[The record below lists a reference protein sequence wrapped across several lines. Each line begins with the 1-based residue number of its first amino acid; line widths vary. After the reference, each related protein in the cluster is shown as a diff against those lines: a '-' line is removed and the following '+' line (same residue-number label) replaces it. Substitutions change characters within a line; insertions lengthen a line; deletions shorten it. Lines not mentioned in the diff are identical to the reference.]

1 LSLGRLSDLNSNLND
16 TRVAEF
22 IDPSSRTWKKELIE
36 STFPEDVT
44 EKIQSIP
51 LSEVSHEDFQ
61 VWCAEASGEYIVR
74 SAYKLLQ
81 GTEDNPRA
89 YALQDDYKDFY
100 KKLWLLDIPSKI
112 KITVWKISWNFLA
125 TRANMVLKKLTNITA
140 CPRCGSGTEN
150 MDHLFCE
157 CPVSESCRIFCCA
170 LWAIWGDRN
179 ARVHKKGG
187 KSGKEIGR
195 YVQSYITELN
205 EIDKSRSKA
214 SITVKKW
221 RKPPDRIVKIN
232 FDAAYDGRQN
242 RSAVGLVAR
251 DREGTVLLSC
261 SEIHHRITSAFAA
274 EAVACR
280 KALQTGI
287 GMKWESIIIERDSL
301 SIIRKC
307 KEKSPDKSLVSAYIY
322 DIHQLRLKLKECSF
336 EYVPRSANS
345 LMHILA
351 KETLKRN
358 VGVYLVG
365 RVPEAA
371 EDQAASERVR
381 EPD

>member
-1 LSLGRLSDLNSNLND
+1 
-16 TRVAEF
+16 
-22 IDPSSRTWKKELIE
+22 RTWKKELIE
-36 STFPEDVT
+36 ATFPEDVT
-44 EKIQSIP
+44 EKILSIP

-61 VWCAEASGEYIVR
+61 VWRAEASDEYTVR

-112 KITVWKISWNFLA
+112 KITMWKISWNFLA
-125 TRANMVLKKLTNITA
+125 TRANMVVKKLTNTIA

-150 MDHLFCE
+150 MDNLFLE
-157 CPVSESCRIFCCA
+157 CLVSESCRIFCCA
-170 LWAIWGDRN
+170 LWDIWGDRN
-179 ARVHKKGG
+179 ARVYKKGG

-195 YVQSYITELN
+195 YVQSYIKELN

-214 SITVKKW
+214 PITVKKW

-232 FDAAYDGRQN
+232 FDAAYD
-242 RSAVGLVAR
+242 
-251 DREGTVLLSC
+251 
-261 SEIHHRITSAFAA
+261 A

-287 GMKWESIIIERDSL
+287 GMKWESIIIKGDSL
-301 SIIRKC
+301 SIIRKY
-307 KEKSPDKSLVSAYIY
+307 KEKSPDKSLVSVFIY

-345 LMHILA
+345 LAHILA

-371 EDQAASERVR
+371 EVQATSERVR